1 MANTQ
6 NNENGN
12 DQLASVESSLGR
24 TEMFIEDNKDK
35 FLIGL
40 GIIVLVI
47 FGIYAYNKFIKAPKE
62 NNAASQMF
70 MAEQYLEKDSFNLAL
85 NGDSNYPGFLEIIRE
100 FSGTKA
106 ANNAKYYAGVCYMNL
121 QDFDNAIKQLEGFTS
136 SDPMLEPVSIGLLG
150 DAYLEKGLTDKAES
164 NYKKAI
170 SKAEKNNFIAPIYL
184 QKLGVLYE
192 ESQKFEDA
200 LKIYERIKSEYPSSN
215 EGRNAD
221 KYIQA
226 MKIKLGK

>member
-70 MAEQYLEKDSFNLAL
+70 MAEQYLERDSFNLAL

-170 SKAEKNNFIAPIYL
+170 STAEKNNFIAPIYL

>member
-70 MAEQYLEKDSFNLAL
+70 MAEQYLERDSFNLAL

>member
-12 DQLASVESSLGR
+12 DQLESVESSLGR

-70 MAEQYLEKDSFNLAL
+70 MAEQYLERDSFNLAL